1 MAESTPTTRNQPAG
15 LRSRQ
20 KIERQADILAAAIA
34 VMSEK
39 GYHSTRISDIAERAG
54 VAYGLVYHYF
64 GSKQNILSYIL
75 ESLWDRFGKR
85 IQKIS
90 AQPDLKTAEKLTE
103 ISDYMLDTLIARP
116 DIIRLLV
123 QEIVRARHLETL
135 PNIEIARRIIQ
146 MIENIFKEGIARGEL
161 PADADPRLLSI
172 AFFGS
177 IEMVL
182 TSLSTGIFSPVRK
195 PDSRQIKSIKKK
207 MRVFING
214 GSFGTK

>member
-123 QEIVRARHLETL
+123 QENRTG
-135 PNIEIARRIIQ
+135 PPS
-146 MIENIFKEGIARGEL
+146 GIAAEYRNRAAHYSDDREYFQRRDRSRRTAGRRRS
-161 PADADPRLLSI
+161 AASVDRL
-172 AFFGS
+172 FRFY
-177 IEMVL
+177 
-182 TSLSTGIFSPVRK
+182 
-195 PDSRQIKSIKKK
+195 
-207 MRVFING
+207 
-214 GSFGTK
+214 

>member
-1 MAESTPTTRNQPAG
+1 MADSTPSNYTQTAG
-15 LRSRQ
+15 LRTRQ
-20 KIERQADILAAAIA
+20 KIERQADILAAAIS

-75 ESLWDRFGKR
+75 ESLWDRFGAR
-85 IQKIS
+85 IEKIS
-90 AQPDLKTAEKLTE
+90 AQDISTARKLTE

-123 QEIVRARHLETL
+123 QEIVRARHLENL

-146 MIENIFKEGIARGEL
+146 MIENIFKEGIRKGEL

-182 TSLSTGIFSPVRK
+182 TSLSTGIFSPVRE
-195 PDSRQIKSIKKK
+195 PDSRTIKSIKKK
-207 MRVFING
+207 MRAFVNG